1 MRMTANERKELDEWV
16 EKEYP
21 KSEKRLEGSSPFH
34 QLGKFL
40 IGTGILSYVIFA
52 LSDISFLKPVAILFL
67 ILISNVLFQFLLG
80 PLLKNGIFF
89 LISLLSEASE
99 KPIFFSNF

>member
-67 ILISNVLFQFLLG
+67 ILGMIIES
-80 PLLKNGIFF
+80 IA
-89 LISLLSEASE
+89 LIKYFRLLSHED
-99 KPIFFSNF
+99 

>member
-40 IGTGILSYVIFA
+40 IGTGILSYIIFA

-67 ILISNVLFQFLLG
+67 ILGMIIES
-80 PLLKNGIFF
+80 IA
-89 LISLLSEASE
+89 LIKYFRLLSHED
-99 KPIFFSNF
+99 

>member
-40 IGTGILSYVIFA
+40 IGSGILSYIIFA

-67 ILISNVLFQFLLG
+67 ILGMIIES
-80 PLLKNGIFF
+80 IA
-89 LISLLSEASE
+89 LIKYFRLLSHED
-99 KPIFFSNF
+99 

>member
-40 IGTGILSYVIFA
+40 IGTGILSYIIFA
-52 LSDISFLKPVAILFL
+52 LSEISFLKPVAILFL
-67 ILISNVLFQFLLG
+67 ILGMIIES
-80 PLLKNGIFF
+80 IA
-89 LISLLSEASE
+89 LIKYFRLLSHED
-99 KPIFFSNF
+99 

>member
-40 IGTGILSYVIFA
+40 IGTGIFSYIIFA

-67 ILISNVLFQFLLG
+67 LLG
-80 PLLKNGIFF
+80 MIIESIA
-89 LISLLSEASE
+89 LIKYFRLLSHED
-99 KPIFFSNF
+99 

>member
-1 MRMTANERKELDEWV
+1 MKMTANERKELDEWV

-40 IGTGILSYVIFA
+40 IGSGILSYIIFA

-67 ILISNVLFQFLLG
+67 ILGMIIERFA
-80 PLLKNGIFF
+80 
-89 LISLLSEASE
+89 LIKYFRLLSHED
-99 KPIFFSNF
+99 

>member
-40 IGTGILSYVIFA
+40 IGTGILSYIIFA
-52 LSDISFLKPVAILFL
+52 LSDISFLKPLAILFL
-67 ILISNVLFQFLLG
+67 ILGMIIES
-80 PLLKNGIFF
+80 IA
-89 LISLLSEASE
+89 LIKYFRLLSHED
-99 KPIFFSNF
+99 

>member
-1 MRMTANERKELDEWV
+1 MTANERKELDEWV

-40 IGTGILSYVIFA
+40 IGTGILSYIIFA
-52 LSDISFLKPVAILFL
+52 LSDISFLKPAAILFL
-67 ILISNVLFQFLLG
+67 ILGMIIES
-80 PLLKNGIFF
+80 IA
-89 LISLLSEASE
+89 LIKYFRLLSHED
-99 KPIFFSNF
+99 